1 MLSCEQKCIWK
12 ITWISVQ
19 VLQNSWN
26 LKCVYFDRKVISIC
40 YLVVIFLASLVAQ
53 RIKHLPAMLETQ
65 VRSLGWEDPLE
76 KEMAT
81 HSSTLAW
88 KMDGGAWRAT
98 VHGVAKSRPRLSD
111 CFAYSCIISRLLFLF
126 RLLYNIE
133 QSSLCYLSNRSL
145 LVIHF
150 IYSSLYISIPN
161 SLTIRLLPF
170 PPVARSLFSESVN
183 LFLT

>member
-1 MLSCEQKCIWK
+1 MYNCICGLAKFSAFFCFYCSTVAQWFSGKESTCQRRRCGFDPWFRK
-12 ITWISVQ
+12 IPWRRQWQPTPV
-19 VLQNSWN
+19 VLPGESRGW
-26 LKCVYFDRKVISIC
+26 R
-40 YLVVIFLASLVAQ
+40 SLVGHSPQ
-53 RIKHLPAMLETQ
+53 GRKESAMIE
-65 VRSLGWEDPLE
+65 
-76 KEMAT
+76 
-81 HSSTLAW
+81 
-88 KMDGGAWRAT
+88 
-98 VHGVAKSRPRLSD
+98 RL
-111 CFAYSCIISRLLFLF
+111 CFAYSCIISWLLFLF

-170 PPVARSLFSESVN
+170 PPVAISLFSESVN